1 MVARTATGMSAVVLT
16 VKEAAARLG
25 VGTALVYEL
34 VADGRLRACRVGNGR
49 GRIRIP
55 VEAVGEYL
63 EQSTITPPATA
74 SPSPRRRPRPA
85 DDPWSGRLRF

>member
-1 MVARTATGMSAVVLT
+1 MSALVLT

-25 VGTALVYEL
+25 VGTALVYDL

-63 EQSTITPPATA
+63 EKATITPHPGVAAT
-74 SPSPRRRPRPA
+74 PRRRTKA
-85 DDPWSGRLRF
+85 AATDPWAAPIRF